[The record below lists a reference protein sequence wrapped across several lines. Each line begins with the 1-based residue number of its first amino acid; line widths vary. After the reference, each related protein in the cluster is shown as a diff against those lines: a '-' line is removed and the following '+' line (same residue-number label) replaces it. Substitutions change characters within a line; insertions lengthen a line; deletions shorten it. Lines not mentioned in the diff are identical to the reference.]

1 MNTTRLLR
9 RLAPSILAGCILLPA
24 VAGTVSAQDI
34 PGYPQHVTGYDPR
47 EVAMLP
53 KYCIYTQLF
62 RDNVPGGNDPAE
74 IRRWYATMGDIF
86 HAMHHYCWGLMYLN
100 RATILAR
107 SAEVRRFNFDSA
119 IVEFDYV
126 LERAPGDFVLLPEIL
141 TKKGEAMLRQGR
153 APLAMTQFERAIE
166 LKPDY
171 WPPYA
176 QMSDYYSHNGD
187 AERARSILK
196 QGLAQSPEAKALQ
209 RRLRELDD
217 ADKGKARPK

>member
-1 MNTTRLLR
+1 M
-9 RLAPSILAGCILLPA
+9 LLPA
-24 VAGTVSAQDI
+24 AETALGQDI

-53 KYCIYTQLF
+53 KYCIYTQAF

-107 SAEVRRFNFDSA
+107 SAEVRAFNLSNA
-119 IVEFDYV
+119 ILEFDYV
-126 LERAPGDFVLLPEIL
+126 LRQAPENFALLPEIL
-141 TKKGEAMLRQGR
+141 TKKGEVMLRQGR
-153 APLAMTQFERAIE
+153 APLAITQFERAIE
-166 LKPDY
+166 LRPDY

-176 QMSDYYSHNGD
+176 QMADHFASVGELDK
-187 AERARSILK
+187 ARATLRR
-196 QGLAQSPEAKALQ
+196 GLAQAPESNALQ
-209 RRLRELDD
+209 RRLRELD
-217 ADKGKARPK
+217 ADKGKGKQPPR